1 MLSQNKFLLEK
12 LKDDS
17 PFMKKLN
24 QRKIRWIIREMK
36 KGERSVYRIAKLQ
49 DITPR
54 YVRKLYHSYRE
65 TGIYPYPQKPG
76 RKPKK
81 ISPEERQII
90 LELRKKH
97 PLCAVTL
104 EKILDH
110 QGIHISHNRIHQILT
125 EEGLVHHEPHKQK
138 QRKYIRY
145 ERKHSNSLWHTDWF
159 EYKGWKM
166 ISFEDDASRF
176 ITGFGIFSH
185 ATSQH
190 SADVFQQ
197 AITSYMPPKQV
208 MSDHGTQ
215 FVSMTKPTCSNPEPT
230 IFQQILD
237 QYQVQHVK
245 ARVKHP
251 QSNGKMER
259 VGGTLKRLYPHFN
272 DWIQTLSYYN
282 FERPHMSLQIER
294 CETPFQAYIRKFHH
308 KHKKNFI
315 NTHHELVQTWAP
327 EYFKGM

>member
-1 MLSQNKFLLEK
+1 M
-12 LKDDS
+12 
-17 PFMKKLN
+17 
-24 QRKIRWIIREMK
+24 
-36 KGERSVYRIAKLQ
+36 
-49 DITPR
+49 
-54 YVRKLYHSYRE
+54 
-65 TGIYPYPQKPG
+65 
-76 RKPKK
+76 
-81 ISPEERQII
+81 
-90 LELRKKH
+90 
-97 PLCAVTL
+97 TL

-110 QGIHISHNRIHQILT
+110 QGIHISHNRIHQILK
-125 EEGLVHHEPHKQK
+125 EEGLVHHEPKKQK

-176 ITGFGIFSH
+176 ITGFGIFSQ

-197 AITSYMPPKQV
+197 AITSYMFPKQV

-215 FVSMTKPTCSNPEPT
+215 FVSLTKPTCSNPEPT
-230 IFQQILD
+230 IFQKILD

-251 QSNGKMER
+251 LSNGKMER

-294 CETPFQAYIRKFHH
+294 CETPFQAYIRKIHH
-308 KHKKNFI
+308 KHKENFI
-315 NTHHELVQTWAP
+315 NTHQELVQTWAP